1 MNASIILAAMIAR
14 KDMIVTAIAIQ
25 AIVTVTP
32 TVHAM
37 IVASIS
43 ILNFHSNVSV
53 VGIYTTERW
62 CQQLSET
69 MYMVH
74 THTPRCGVHALWFWL
89 LSSSKPTG
97 SEPICTNCGDM
108 RRYKES

>member
-1 MNASIILAAMIAR
+1 VNASIILAAMIAR

-43 ILNFHSNVSV
+43 I
-53 VGIYTTERW
+53 
-62 CQQLSET
+62 
-69 MYMVH
+69 
-74 THTPRCGVHALWFWL
+74 
-89 LSSSKPTG
+89 
-97 SEPICTNCGDM
+97 
-108 RRYKES
+108 

>member
-53 VGIYTTERW
+53 VGIYTTEWW

-74 THTPRCGVHALWFWL
+74 THTPRCGVRVSQSRL

-97 SEPICTNCGDM
+97 PEPICTNCGDM